1 MANKNCMVF
10 ETIGNVQSL
19 NIEKIDEGKS
29 DGLIRMSGIFG
40 VCGVKNGNNRIYN
53 KENYGLMV
61 EALQKQIQE
70 CGCPGELEHP
80 NTMNIDLNNVSHKIE
95 SIQMN
100 EDGTITGTI
109 VLLNTTKGKNA
120 QAMVEGGLPLYISSR
135 GAGSIDESGN
145 VTLSTIKTYD
155 LVGTPGFAQAKLNL
169 AKGQRFE
176 SLCES
181 LEDGYS
187 MYAIINEGEGDD
199 LLGDG
204 DNKKDEPKEEP
215 KKDEPKEEPK
225 EEPKKGEEPKEDPAT
240 NDDDNNKNSDN
251 TTMTELKQAIDKLT
265 EKVTNLE
272 AELHIAQESLTSK
285 ETEIA
290 TLNEKLA
297 AIKPVNYDAIEK
309 WVMEEYAP
317 EFKQEITESV
327 MNTTK
332 EFVCEEFAPIVQK
345 WVCEEFAPEVQNWV
359 CEEFAP
365 EVQNWVCEEF
375 APEVQNWVC
384 EEFAPEVQN
393 WVCEEFAPEVQN
405 WILEEY
411 TPQIEGWVM
420 EEYTPEAS
428 QQISESVEAK
438 VSANVTAFME
448 AQKQDKLSTIDAL
461 LESMENNSNAALDLL
476 AEQKQ
481 ATKFAGV
488 YCVEN
493 MPKEYQPSWNSLTE
507 SRQEEIVRQSR
518 AYDFTKQG
526 VLESFWSSV
535 EFNQKPVQAVNENKD
550 VVNNYHSNVIAQMMR
565 LRKA

>member
-187 MYAIINEGEGDD
+187 MYAIINEGDD

-204 DNKKDEPKEEP
+204 EDKKDEPKEEP
-215 KKDEPKEEPK
+215 KKDEPKDEPK
-225 EEPKKGEEPKEDPAT
+225 EEPKKEEEPKEEPANT
-240 NDDDNNKNSDN
+240 DDDNNKNSDN

-290 TLNEKLA
+290 TLNEKLT

-359 CEEFAP
+359 CEEFAH

-420 EEYTPEAS
+420 EEYTPETS

>member
-1 MANKNCMVF
+1 MVF

-215 KKDEPKEEPK
+215 KKDNTTEEPK
-225 EEPKKGEEPKEDPAT
+225 EEPKKEEEPKEEPT
-240 NDDDNNKNSDN
+240 NNDDDNNKNSDN

-393 WVCEEFAPEVQN
+393 W
-405 WILEEY
+405 ILEEY

-420 EEYTPEAS
+420 EEYTPETS

>member
-1 MANKNCMVF
+1 MVF

-420 EEYTPEAS
+420 EEYTPETS

>member
-19 NIEKIDEGKS
+19 NIEKIDEGKG
-29 DGLIRMSGIFG
+29 DGLIRMSGVFG

-70 CGCPGELEHP
+70 SGCPGELEHP

-187 MYAIINEGEGDD
+187 MYAIINESDD
-199 LLGDG
+199 LLGDGDG
-204 DNKKDEPKEEP
+204 DNKKDEPKDEP
-215 KKDEPKEEPK
+215 KKDEPTNEPK
-225 EEPKKGEEPKEDPAT
+225 DEPKDEPKKYAPT
-240 NDDDNNKNSDN
+240 NTDDDNNKNSDN

-290 TLNEKLA
+290 TLNEKLT

-420 EEYTPEAS
+420 EEYTPETS

-438 VSANVTAFME
+438 VNANVTAFME

-461 LESMENNSNAALDLL
+461 LESMENNSNAALELL

-535 EFNQKPVQAVNENKD
+535 EFNQKPVQTVNENKD
-550 VVNNYHSNVIAQMMR
+550 VVNNYHSNIIAQMMR

>member
-187 MYAIINEGEGDD
+187 MYAIINEGDD

-204 DNKKDEPKEEP
+204 DDKKDEPKEEP

-225 EEPKKGEEPKEDPAT
+225 EEPKKEEEPKEEPT
-240 NDDDNNKNSDN
+240 NNDDDNNKNSDN

-290 TLNEKLA
+290 TLNEKLS

-405 WILEEY
+405 WVLEEY

-420 EEYTPEAS
+420 EEYTPETS

>member
-187 MYAIINEGEGDD
+187 MYAIINEGDD

-204 DNKKDEPKEEP
+204 EDKKDEPKEEP
-215 KKDEPKEEPK
+215 KKDEPKDEPK
-225 EEPKKGEEPKEDPAT
+225 EEPKKEEEPKEEPANT
-240 NDDDNNKNSDN
+240 DDDNNKNSDN

-290 TLNEKLA
+290 TLNEKLT

-359 CEEFAP
+359 CEEFAH
-365 EVQNWVCEEF
+365 
-375 APEVQNWVC
+375 EVQNWVC

-420 EEYTPEAS
+420 EEYTPETS

>member
-187 MYAIINEGEGDD
+187 MYAIINEGDD

-204 DNKKDEPKEEP
+204 EDKKDEPKEEP
-215 KKDEPKEEPK
+215 KKEEEPK
-225 EEPKKGEEPKEDPAT
+225 EEPANT
-240 NDDDNNKNSDN
+240 DDDNNKNSDN

-290 TLNEKLA
+290 TLNEKLT

-393 WVCEEFAPEVQN
+393 W
-405 WILEEY
+405 ILEEY

-420 EEYTPEAS
+420 EEYTPETS

>member
-1 MANKNCMVF
+1 MVF

-215 KKDEPKEEPK
+215 KKDEPTEEPK
-225 EEPKKGEEPKEDPAT
+225 EEPKKVEEPKEDPT
-240 NDDDNNKNSDN
+240 NNDDDNNKNSDN

-365 EVQNWVCEEF
+365 EVQNW
-375 APEVQNWVC
+375 
-384 EEFAPEVQN
+384 
-393 WVCEEFAPEVQN
+393 
-405 WILEEY
+405 ILEEY

-420 EEYTPEAS
+420 EEYTPETS

>member
-187 MYAIINEGEGDD
+187 MYAIINEGDD

-204 DNKKDEPKEEP
+204 DDKKDEPKEEP

-225 EEPKKGEEPKEDPAT
+225 EEPKKEEEPKEEPT
-240 NDDDNNKNSDN
+240 NNDDDNNKNSDN

-405 WILEEY
+405 WVLEEY

-420 EEYTPEAS
+420 EEYTPETS